1 MGCKWFEV
9 VTWTPGFHRPFSSF
23 NPMCVVLSLWT
34 YCADWPLTHV
44 MSMHSDENVSFL
56 SYHSLRLISHCHSSV
71 VLTQDSHVLFQPC
84 QLSFIY
90 AELRFSRVKS
100 YVPQDSV
107 TPGRCFQRTVICS
120 VWRNVC
126 MAEPVARGGGPW
138 SNFYDWACDSDT
150 CCKHGRSL
158 INIFDK

>member
-1 MGCKWFEV
+1 MGCKWFQV

-23 NPMCVVLSLWT
+23 NPMCVAMSLWT
-34 YCADWPLTHV
+34 YYADWPLTHV
-44 MSMHSDENVSFL
+44 MSTHSDENVSFL
-56 SYHSLRLISHCHSSV
+56 SYHSLRLINHRRTS
-71 VLTQDSHVLFQPC
+71 
-84 QLSFIY
+84 LSFFCCLNTRLPCFIWTLPAFLY
-90 AELRFSRVKS
+90 LCGTQIFPCKIL
-100 YVPQDSV
+100 SV